1 MSVTADSYNGTVTLE
16 KRFKY
21 IADDDSITFYEKGEQ
36 TDNSSIAGKTIIP
49 AGNTNWEIL
58 QYAIDSAESGDT
70 ITLDEDYTA
79 DSEDAALT
87 VDSDK
92 TLTIDL
98 NGHTIDRNLDS
109 AEQYGCVFINSG
121 ALTVTGDGMITGGYN
136 SGSGGAFC
144 NNGTLTVIGGT
155 FTGNTASEGGAIY
168 NNGTLTITGGT
179 FTGNTASDG
188 GGIFYKKG
196 STLYL
201 SGDTVI
207 TGNTTADGGDNDLY
221 IDKNQNKNR
230 IKINDVLDAS
240 SRIGICAQT
249 PSSRYSFTTG
259 LDENGSADSFISNN
273 TGYEILANND
283 GEAYFSLVKYTVTV
297 EAAENGTV
305 TADKD
310 TATYGETV
318 TLTVTPDN
326 GYSVSSVSVNGE
338 AISAVSGEYSFEMPA
353 EGVTVTAAFDY
364 GNGIGARL
372 VGRSISLDGDI
383 GVNFYMELSDEV
395 ISHQD
400 TAYMHFNI
408 PKNGEPDTK
417 DILVKDAEIKDVGGK
432 TYYVFKCNVA
442 AKEID
447 SEITAQIV
455 DGDRSGEL
463 YTYSVREYADY
474 LLSHLEVE
482 EFAKAADLVRA
493 LITYGENAEYIFDK
507 TNDEPAQV
515 NTVIPEYD
523 HTIHTLPS
531 DVTFLG
537 ATLSLKSQTSLSLY
551 FESERE
557 IELSC
562 DGQTT
567 ETAHAGKQYVI
578 RIRNIPAAELN
589 TYFTIKVDGEA
600 AVTYSPL
607 TYCYNAQSSED
618 TKLVNTVKALYL
630 YWDAAEHY
638 FNSSEYI
645 GSEENETGK
654 S

>member
-1 MSVTADSYNGTVTLE
+1 MLATDDKVKEGSVPAYTGETPAKHHDTAGYYYAFSGWSPEVVEATEDTSYTAQFTECTNEPVN
-16 KRFKY
+16 Y
-21 IADDDSITFYEKGEQ
+21 VNAKGEAQ
-36 TDNSSIAGKTIIP
+36 P
-49 AGNTNWEIL
+49 A
-58 QYAIDSAESGDT
+58 
-70 ITLDEDYTA
+70 IT
-79 DSEDAALT
+79 
-87 VDSDK
+87 
-92 TLTIDL
+92 
-98 NGHTIDRNLDS
+98 
-109 AEQYGCVFINSG
+109 
-121 ALTVTGDGMITGGYN
+121 
-136 SGSGGAFC
+136 
-144 NNGTLTVIGGT
+144 
-155 FTGNTASEGGAIY
+155 
-168 NNGTLTITGGT
+168 
-179 FTGNTASDG
+179 
-188 GGIFYKKG
+188 
-196 STLYL
+196 
-201 SGDTVI
+201 
-207 TGNTTADGGDNDLY
+207 
-221 IDKNQNKNR
+221 
-230 IKINDVLDAS
+230 
-240 SRIGICAQT
+240 
-249 PSSRYSFTTG
+249 
-259 LDENGSADSFISNN
+259 
-273 TGYEILANND
+273 
-283 GEAYFSLVKYTVTV
+283 
-297 EAAENGTV
+297 
-305 TADKD
+305 
-310 TATYGETV
+310 
-318 TLTVTPDN
+318 
-326 GYSVSSVSVNGE
+326 
-338 AISAVSGEYSFEMPA
+338 EY
-353 EGVTVTAAFDY
+353 
-364 GNGIGARL
+364 
-372 VGRSISLDGDI
+372 
-383 GVNFYMELSDEV
+383 
-395 ISHQD
+395 
-400 TAYMHFNI
+400 I

-507 TNDEPAQV
+507 TDDEPAQV

-567 ETAHAGKQYVI
+567 ETAHSGKQYVI

-645 GSEENETGK
+645 GSEEDETGK